1 MGGAHGKRRP
11 IELLAIDEVRALAA
25 APSRRAPT
33 GVRNRSWILLCSTS
47 GARVDE
53 SLALRPK
60 DYNPKRGTVRI
71 LRGKGG
77 KARTV
82 PIADHAQEALE
93 RWLEVRRSLG
103 ITGRSPIY
111 CTLEG
116 GRLSDRYLRAML
128 VRMAARAGIEKRCHP
143 HGLRHHFAS
152 VLAER
157 GVPMHHIQT
166 LLAHSA
172 LSTTAVY
179 LRSINPAS
187 SLEAAQVAMA
197 EAWAEE

>member
-1 MGGAHGKRRP
+1 MGGMHGKKRP
-11 IELLAIDEVRALAA
+11 IELLTVDEVRALAA

-53 SLALRPK
+53 SLALKPK
-60 DYNPKRGTVRI
+60 DYDPRKGTIRI

-77 KARTV
+77 KARTA

-93 RWLEVRRSLG
+93 RWLEVRKGLG
-103 ITGRSPIY
+103 ITGRSPIF
-111 CTLEG
+111 CTLKG
-116 GRLSDRYLRAML
+116 GRLSDRYVRAML
-128 VRMAARAGIEKRCHP
+128 ERMAARAGIEKKARP

-152 VLAER
+152 VLAEK
-157 GVPMHHIQT
+157 GVPMHHLQI
-166 LLAHSA
+166 LLGHTSLA
-172 LSTTAVY
+172 TTQVY
-179 LRSINPAS
+179 LRSISPVK
-187 SLEAAQVAMA
+187 SLEAARDALA